1 MKKHNWIP
9 GMAILMMA
17 AVNAWLM
24 MANHDLI
31 REVAKGGMSDREHV
45 QEFMAGVG
53 CGSEATWLML
63 GEYSRTNKIKPAVI
77 NLRDLDL
84 TNLVGVAV
92 AFRNKHYPGLP
103 KIELPQF
110 DIKVQTN
117 LAKPYQPA
125 RERRQS
131 L

>member
-1 MKKHNWIP
+1 
-9 GMAILMMA
+9 MAILMMA

-24 MANHDLI
+24 TANHHLI
-31 REVAKGGMSDREHV
+31 TEVAKGGMTDREHG
-45 QEFMAGVG
+45 QEFMAGVS

-77 NLRDLDL
+77 NLKDLDL
-84 TNLVGVAV
+84 TNLVRVAI
-92 AFRNKHYPGLP
+92 ACRNRDYPGLP
-103 KIELPQF
+103 NIGLKEF

-117 LAKPYQPA
+117 LAKPYQPVHA
-125 RERRQS
+125 RMEA